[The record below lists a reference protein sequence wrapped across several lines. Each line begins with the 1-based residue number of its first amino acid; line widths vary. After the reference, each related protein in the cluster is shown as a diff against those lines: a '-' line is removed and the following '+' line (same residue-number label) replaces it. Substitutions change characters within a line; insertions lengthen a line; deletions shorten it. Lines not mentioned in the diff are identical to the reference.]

1 MKKALETAIKL
12 YMNKIELPLASIECE
27 ELGINVDLMTKPT
40 EEEIKH
46 FYGKAVE
53 LLGRE
58 LNKDE
63 NEELLRLGED
73 EIFEKYFKRHNI
85 RCVEDIYYGDS
96 TWEWARNL
104 LCEIF
109 ELRGRFNKNPSQ
121 YVPKNENIIDWLL
134 KQKYTDVDENS
145 FINKVVNHIN
155 SEEDTS
161 EDIADLRLKGMKGKN
176 LSRLEV
182 EIILL
187 NYPGVKIAH
196 TSFSK
201 DEYIYSKEDAN
212 VYTEENY
219 LFEDWCS
226 YGAGQHNGMRMR
238 TGGIWEKDW
247 YIKE

>member
-1 MKKALETAIKL
+1 MKNALETAIKL
-12 YMNKIELPLASIECE
+12 YMNKIELPLASIQCE

-40 EEEIKH
+40 EEEIIY

-53 LLGRE
+53 LLGSE
-58 LNKDE
+58 VNKD
-63 NEELLRLGED
+63 
-73 EIFEKYFKRHNI
+73 K
-85 RCVEDIYYGDS
+85 S
-96 TWEWARNL
+96 
-104 LCEIF
+104 
-109 ELRGRFNKNPSQ
+109 
-121 YVPKNENIIDWLL
+121 NIINKEDLLEWLL
-134 KQKYTDVDENS
+134 GQRYIVVDENSTEMNEDYEREHAWQLSRNS

-155 SEEDTS
+155 GEVRTS
-161 EDIADLRLKGMKGKN
+161 EDIVDIRLKGMKGKN
-176 LSRLEV
+176 LSRLAV
-182 EIILL
+182 ETILL

-196 TSFSK
+196 ASFSK
-201 DEYIYSKEDAN
+201 DEYIYSKEDAK